1 MKTKLV
7 ALISF
12 VLLSIGSLH
21 AGASIRCSG
30 GMVSVGDSYE
40 EVENKCGLPDY
51 KRTFQVGND
60 ASPNPR
66 FRSAVVVLW
75 YYGPRNGA
83 VTQIRFTSDKVSN
96 TKTYRPMGTSNDDI
110 YQQNP

>member
-1 MKTKLV
+1 MNVKLYSF
-7 ALISF
+7 IS
-12 VLLSIGSLH
+12 LLLVSVICLS
-21 AGASIRCSG
+21 ARASVRCSG
-30 GMVSVGDSYE
+30 GVVSVGDGYGD
-40 EVENKCGLPDY
+40 VEKKCGTPDY
-51 KRTFQVGND
+51 KRVFQVGSD

-96 TKTYRPMGTSNDDI
+96 MKVYRPMGSGNDGV
-110 YQQNP
+110 YLQNP

>member
-1 MKTKLV
+1 MKIKLV
-7 ALISF
+7 ALVSF
-12 VLLSIGSLH
+12 ALLSVSSLN
-21 AGASIRCSG
+21 AGASVRCSG
-30 GMVSVGDSYE
+30 GMVSVGDGYD
-40 EVENKCGLPDY
+40 EVESKCGSPDY

-96 TKTYRPMGTSNDDI
+96 MKTYRPMGTSNDEV